1 MTDKR
6 EAQERRAQEHGAQ
19 ERGAQE
25 RGALTD
31 EPAHIPVM
39 ADAVL
44 TSLAPRDGESFVDGT
59 FGGGG
64 YTEAILKSADCN
76 VWGIDRDPTAVSR
89 GADLAKVYADKLHV
103 VEGRFSE
110 MESLLSERGITGIDG
125 LALDLGVSSF
135 QLNDSDRGFS
145 FQSDGPLDMRMGAG
159 GRTAGAV
166 VNEEDESDLRH
177 LIRTYGEERHAG
189 RIARAIVFERSR
201 EPVRTTRRLADIV
214 ARAMPKVSGRRHHE
228 IHPATRTFQALRIYV
243 NDEIGELKRGLV
255 AAERLLNPRGRLA
268 VVSFHSLEDREV
280 KQFLRA
286 RSGLRPRTSR
296 HSPPEPEES
305 AQPTFE
311 LLFRGV
317 RRPSESEILQNPR
330 ARSARLRA
338 AVRTLAPLYQA
349 EMPA

>member
-1 MTDKR
+1 MKNGRLSVLTQVLAERVTDKR
-6 EAQERRAQEHGAQ
+6 KIS
-19 ERGAQE
+19 
-25 RGALTD
+25 TD
-31 EPAHIPVM
+31 ETGHIPVM

-44 TSLAPRDGESFVDGT
+44 NSLAPRDGESFVDGT

-64 YTEAILKSADCN
+64 YAEAILKSANCK

-89 GADLAKVYADKLHV
+89 GADLAKVYVDRLHV
-103 VEGRFSE
+103 LEGRFSE
-110 MESLLSERGITGIDG
+110 MEALLSERGITGIDG
-125 LALDLGVSSF
+125 VTLDLGVSSF

-145 FQSDGPLDMRMGAG
+145 FQSDGPLDMRMGAS
-159 GRTAGAV
+159 GRSAGEV
-166 VNEEDESDLRH
+166 VNEEDELDLRN

-214 ARAMPKVSGRRHHE
+214 VHAMPKVSRRRHHE

-280 KQFLRA
+280 KQFLRS
-286 RSGLRPRTSR
+286 RSGFRPKTSR
-296 HSPPEPEES
+296 HNPPTPEDT
-305 AQPTFE
+305 AQPTFD

-317 RRPSESEILQNPR
+317 RRPSESEISHNSR

-338 AVRTLAPLYQA
+338 GVRTLAPLC
-349 EMPA
+349 PAKVSA